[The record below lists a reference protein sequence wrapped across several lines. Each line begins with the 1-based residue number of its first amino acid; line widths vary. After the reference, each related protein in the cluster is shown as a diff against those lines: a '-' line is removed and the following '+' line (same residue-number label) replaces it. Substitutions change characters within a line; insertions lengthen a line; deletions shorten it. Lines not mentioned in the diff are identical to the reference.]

1 MAVSVFRIQR
11 YFVLAIA
18 CVGLAVALVQIGMVG
33 GLLPAAAGYEPVP
46 GAIVSLASRIDTIIG
61 AQGYPTQFR
70 VYEVQ
75 FQYSAQG
82 GTRVSNKLSPLCS
95 WCKEEDLARVL
106 GKNPSEIN
114 TGQIVKVFVT
124 RSDPSQAFL
133 EPPTMAM
140 LYWFVLKALTLLVL
154 VPVGAY
160 IICRFLKGQEM
171 AERDVGNE

>member
-18 CVGLAVALVQIGMVG
+18 CVGLAVALVQISTIG
-33 GLLPAAAGYEPVP
+33 GVLPAAAGYEPAP
-46 GAIVSLASRIDTIIG
+46 GVIVSIDSRIETITG
-61 AQGYPTQFR
+61 QGYPTQFR
-70 VYEVQ
+70 VYEVR

-82 GTRVSNKLSPLCS
+82 GTRVSNKLSALCS
-95 WCKEEDLARVL
+95 WCKKEDLARVL
-106 GKNPSEIN
+106 GKNPSAIFP
-114 TGQIVKVFVT
+114 GQIVKVFVT

-140 LYWFVLKALTLLVL
+140 FYWLVLKALTLLVL
-154 VPVGAY
+154 VPVVAY
-160 IICRFLKGQEM
+160 IIFRFLKGQEM